1 MSQSTCVFCCCCYCC
16 CFMRL
21 PCKPFIFFYIG
32 IQIILTKNWKL
43 EIRRHQPFKIVKLLA
58 KCLETKTF
66 KLSLIT
72 ISHYLLLS
80 FIVTKR
86 NWKEQKKSMLLLD
99 SQQLYIYLQ
108 CKTIL
113 KANDK
118 PIQHSVQLQCISQA
132 PHRKFPSVLSA
143 TALT

>member
-86 NWKEQKKSMLLLD
+86 NWKEQKNQCCFWIHSSYISTYSAKPSSRPTTSPSSIQSNCNVYHRRLTENFQVY
-99 SQQLYIYLQ
+99 SPQQ
-108 CKTIL
+108 
-113 KANDK
+113 
-118 PIQHSVQLQCISQA
+118 
-132 PHRKFPSVLSA
+132 R
-143 TALT
+143 